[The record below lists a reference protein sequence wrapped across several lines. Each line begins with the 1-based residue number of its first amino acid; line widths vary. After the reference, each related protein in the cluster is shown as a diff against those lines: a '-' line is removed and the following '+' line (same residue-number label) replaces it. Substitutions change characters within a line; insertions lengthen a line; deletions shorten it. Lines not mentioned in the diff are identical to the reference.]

1 MTVFPEEPMPIPMPM
16 PIHPGP
22 PPPPAQSSEP
32 FSFEA
37 KIAMAL
43 QGAKWQELQNATG
56 QPVPTPLA
64 STPDEIAFDDV
75 ENVEEA
81 NKRPEL
87 TEKQKQ
93 KKKKFDAKISRDA
106 GDVLQTIESASIV
119 PVDQDVT
126 WDGEPELLCSYN
138 WQDASD
144 TNTIFGK
151 HLLSCAMKR
160 QKYAVKSDK
169 S

>member
-1 MTVFPEEPMPIPMPM
+1 MTQMPEEAI

-22 PPPPAQSSEP
+22 PPPPAQNNEP

-43 QGAKWQELQNATG
+43 QGAKWQELQNGVG
-56 QPVPTPLA
+56 QAAPTPLETA
-64 STPDEIAFDDV
+64 QDEVTFGDV
-75 ENVEEA
+75 EKAEDAIKPLEMTA
-81 NKRPEL
+81 
-87 TEKQKQ
+87 KQKQ

-151 HLLSCAMKR
+151 HMLSCAMKR